1 MRTLPALVMALV
13 LLSLAPGATLAHSPA
28 TPGENERLASAM
40 LVREPT
46 KSWAIYSELHNGGE
60 TRYFKLELKSG
71 ERLYAGVFLH
81 SDTGFLPRIAAM
93 GPGFENDSNLP
104 AFVEVPAG
112 YGHVVINGTLER
124 REYEPFTPASYY
136 QIGQVDITVN
146 RTATYYIAV
155 FEPDRGGDF
164 GIAIGYVESFTAE
177 EWLLIPYSVI
187 NIHLWEGQSPA
198 LILAPLVLTVV
209 IGAATIACWG
219 RRRGK
224 WPFSPRFWLG
234 ATVTLLLIGTGAMTV
249 LQMGLAL
256 AVSENQASGV
266 VTAIFAAV
274 PIALG
279 AWALRQAYFGR
290 RGIKARLWMALVGAM
305 GLVFWGGLVIGP
317 ALAFAYALLP
327 DGKSGR
333 YHTN

>member
-1 MRTLPALVMALV
+1 MRTIQALAMALV
-13 LLSLAPGATLAHSPA
+13 LLALAPGAALAHSP
-28 TPGENERLASAM
+28 TSPGENEDLASAM

-46 KSWAIYSELHNGGE
+46 KSWAIYSEIHDGGGA
-60 TRYFKLELKSG
+60 RYFKLELKSG
-71 ERLYAGVFLH
+71 ERLYAGVFLN

-93 GPGFENDSNLP
+93 GPGFKNDSVLP
-104 AFVEVPAG
+104 DFVEVPAG
-112 YGHVVINGTLER
+112 YGHVVVNGTLEG

-136 QIGQVDITVN
+136 QIGKVDIMVN

-155 FEPDRGGDF
+155 FDPDRGGDF
-164 GIAIGYVESFTAE
+164 GVAIGYVESFTAE
-177 EWLLIPYSVI
+177 EWLLIPFSVI
-187 NIHLWEGQSPA
+187 NIHLWEGQSLA

-209 IGAATIACWG
+209 IGAVAIARWG

-234 ATVTLLLIGTGAMTV
+234 ASVALLLIGTGAMTV
-249 LQMGLAL
+249 LQMGMAL
-256 AVSENQASGV
+256 AVSENPAGGG
-266 VTAIFAAV
+266 VTAMFTAI

-290 RGIKARLWMALVGAM
+290 RGIKARFWMALVGAL

-327 DGKSGR
+327 GGN
-333 YHTN
+333 HGLPQ